1 AMDPQNLLGVELS
14 AGEHS
19 LIIIPATNNAFVHK
33 LDFTP
38 AYEPAKISEISASVE
53 SSEIFVGVEQNISFS
68 ATPSVSMW
76 YDNELGKKKF
86 DGSAGTLGSITYS
99 GYDANVISVSDDGK
113 ITALAPGNT
122 TITVAAVVNGET
134 LTDTIDMA
142 VKLPVVS
149 DVKVEAPR
157 YILVADAD
165 GEALA
170 VTAKKTDGTD
180 VDMSKATVTYE
191 SLTPKFADVSA
202 DGIVTPKK
210 EGTAEIKVTVTYE
223 GVSAFATVEIPITK
237 ESLPDGSRFV
247 IDFGTC
253 DTSTTYTEDGVRFY
267 AKAET
272 RGANWSLDVAN
283 TTSNKYYD
291 NGVQGIRVAQPGL
304 TSFNRT
310 GDYSGNQGFAIKF
323 DVPETGVYDVS
334 AEISIGPTCG
344 YVDAY
349 LIEGSTKT
357 YIGSYDSWDASNS
370 YPLSSVK
377 LLSVSLEAGKDYS
390 LMFYHSSSGAV
401 DDRVYLK
408 KIFFE
413 PVKEASEV
421 VGVIASVDDNN
432 LAAGE
437 SVELIA
443 SAETSNGVIYE
454 IEKSK
459 RNADGGLSITYRS
472 SDDSIASIS
481 DTGVIKAK
489 TPGKVNI
496 TAEIELPNGTVS
508 KDVQIT
514 VNENTYA
521 SAGVNIEEDS
531 VYIVGGSQKLVP
543 SAILSDGSSTA
554 LRDITARYESD
565 NESVAK
571 IEDGKLVAV
580 AEGKVNITAYV
591 TFNGIEKSV
600 TKEVSVEN
608 VKLAAIEASANRVSA
623 LDMTGSQIK
632 VGGVLNNGEKINL
645 ADAAFTFESLTP
657 DIVLADE
664 NGIAY
669 YVARGIGIVKVSAEI
684 DGKSFECECEITSS
698 SQKSEPT
705 IYTYEMREQALVNAG
720 KYDWARTL
728 VKNAKAEAD
737 VFVENLDKIYDMIP
751 VEGVPRASGMATWNA
766 SSDYEYVCPY
776 CKVNLQEKYGTKP
789 WLINPLRNA
798 WKVQCPDCKRLFP
811 SNDFESFYKLGITE
825 DGVFDRELALQKNAE
840 IVANGGEGYLVNK
853 LYPNIATELG
863 VDADKVS
870 TWMVD
875 DGFGWSDVDGTYG
888 TNTLPKFCPA
898 AHYAHLFWDSNGTD
912 GSFFTRGIRALRDAY
927 LYTSDAKYGRAGVIL
942 LDRVADVYPDFHLA
956 KVSLNYPNSHG
967 LGYNGKVV
975 GQIWETNVLDVF

>member
-1 AMDPQNLLGVELS
+1 
-14 AGEHS
+14 
-19 LIIIPATNNAFVHK
+19 
-33 LDFTP
+33 
-38 AYEPAKISEISASVE
+38 
-53 SSEIFVGVEQNISFS
+53 
-68 ATPSVSMW
+68 
-76 YDNELGKKKF
+76 
-86 DGSAGTLGSITYS
+86 
-99 GYDANVISVSDDGK
+99 
-113 ITALAPGNT
+113 
-122 TITVAAVVNGET
+122 
-134 LTDTIDMA
+134 
-142 VKLPVVS
+142 
-149 DVKVEAPR
+149 
-157 YILVADAD
+157 
-165 GEALA
+165 
-170 VTAKKTDGTD
+170 
-180 VDMSKATVTYE
+180 
-191 SLTPKFADVSA
+191 
-202 DGIVTPKK
+202 
-210 EGTAEIKVTVTYE
+210 
-223 GVSAFATVEIPITK
+223 
-237 ESLPDGSRFV
+237 
-247 IDFGTC
+247 
-253 DTSTTYTEDGVRFY
+253 
-267 AKAET
+267 
-272 RGANWSLDVAN
+272 
-283 TTSNKYYD
+283 
-291 NGVQGIRVAQPGL
+291 GVQGIRVAQPGL

-408 KIFFE
+408 KIFFD
-413 PVKEASEV
+413 PVKEPSEV
-421 VGVIASVDDNN
+421 VGVDAYVDDNN

-443 SAETSNGVIYE
+443 AAKTSNGVIYE

-472 SDDSIASIS
+472 SDENIATVS

-531 VYIVGGSQKLVP
+531 IYIVGGSQKLIP
-543 SAILSDGSSTA
+543 SAILSDGSSAA

-580 AEGKVNITAYV
+580 AEGSANITSFV
-591 TFNGIEKSV
+591 TFNGVEKSV
-600 TKEVSVEN
+600 TRKINVEN
-608 VKLAAIEASANRVSA
+608 VKLAGIEAKTAADRVSA
-623 LDMTGSQIK
+623 LDMSGSQIN
-632 VGGVLNNGEKINL
+632 VTGVLNNGEKINL
-645 ADAAFTFESLTP
+645 ADAVFSFESLTP
-657 DIVLADE
+657 EIVFVDE
-664 NGIAY
+664 NGVAY
-669 YVARGIGIVKVSAEI
+669 YVTRGIGTVKVSAEI
-684 DGKSFECECEITSS
+684 DGNVFECECEVISS
-698 SQKSEPT
+698 SQKKGPT
-705 IYTYEMREQALVNAG
+705 IYTEEMRAQALVNAK
-720 KYDWARTL
+720 KYSWARDL
-728 VKNAKAEAD
+728 VEKATTEAD
-737 VFVENLDKIYDMIP
+737 VFVQNLDAIYDMIP

-766 SSDYEYVCPY
+766 SADYEYVCPY

-789 WLINPLRNA
+789 WVIDPLENP
-798 WKVQCPDCKRLFP
+798 WKVQCPDCKNLFP

-825 DGVFDRELALQKNAE
+825 DGVFDRELALKRNQE
-840 IVANGGEGYLVNK
+840 IVDAGGEGYLVNK
-853 LYPNIATELG
+853 LHTNVGTVLG

-888 TNTLPKFCPA
+888 TKTLPKFNPA

-912 GSFFTRGIRALRDAY
+912 GSFFTRGLRALRDAY
-927 LYTSDAKYGRAGVIL
+927 LYTGDAKYGRAGVIL